1 MELGAEVLIAVTGA
15 AGLLG
20 RRVVDRAR
28 RAGHDVVAVDL
39 PAVAAA
45 AEDRAGVRWR
55 GADLTVL
62 AEVRSALAG
71 VQGVVHLAALTGPR
85 DAPEPE
91 VHRTNVGT
99 TYNVLLAAEEH
110 GIGPVCTASSVNAI
124 GGVYSRRPRYDY
136 FPLDEGHPSY
146 CEDAYSLSKWIGE
159 QQSAAFARRRP
170 DAVFAAL
177 RFHELREDL
186 PPGFRERDEIP
197 EDGWRDLWGWT
208 SLDSAATACLLAL
221 HRTTPGHAAYYV
233 VAPTTVCAVPSEELA
248 ARFFPGVELRAP
260 LPGSAG
266 FYRTELALAELG
278 WDAHDEHPAISPA
291 ER

>member
-1 MELGAEVLIAVTGA
+1 VLIAVTGA
-15 AGLLG
+15 AGRLG
-20 RRVVDRAR
+20 RWVVDRAR

-39 PAVAAA
+39 PAVAARSG
-45 AEDRAGVRWR
+45 DGGPAGVRWR

-62 AEVRSALAG
+62 DEVRGALAEADA
-71 VQGVVHLAALTGPR
+71 VIHLAALTSPR

-91 VHRTNVGT
+91 VHRTNVGAS
-99 TYNVLLAAEEH
+99 YNVLVAAEEH
-110 GIGPVCTASSVNAI
+110 GIGAVCNASSINAI

-136 FPLDEGHPSY
+136 FPLDEAHPSY
-146 CEDAYSLSKWIGE
+146 CEDPYGLSKWIGE

-177 RFHELREDL
+177 RFHALREDAADADRA
-186 PPGFRERDEIP
+186 PDNTP
-197 EDGWRDLWGWT
+197 EGGWRDLWGWT
-208 SLDSAATACLLAL
+208 SFDSAAAACLLAL
-221 HRTTPGHAAYYV
+221 RRPTPGHTAYHV

-248 ARFFPGVELRAP
+248 ARFFPAAELRAA
-260 LPGSAG
+260 LPGHAG

-278 WDAHDEHPAISPA
+278 WDARDEHPAISPA